1 MRQLRAWFSRL
12 GGLFGKERRERE
24 FSAEM
29 ESHLRLHIEDNLRAG
44 MSPADARRE
53 ALLKLGGI
61 EQTKQNYRERRGLP
75 FLETFLR
82 DIRFTARSLRKNPG
96 FTFIVVVTLALGIG
110 ASAAI
115 FSVLESQLW
124 RPLPFPDS
132 EKLVDVHVVVRENH
146 RQWDDLA
153 GPVYAAWQEQNHS
166 FSSIGAYNYP
176 EARNLTAGSTSE
188 RVTVMPVTPSLFG
201 TLGIPVERGRG
212 FLTVEATVGREHV
225 AVLSDSIWRT
235 HFSADPAI
243 LGKSVTIDGEL
254 YAIVGI
260 ASPRLRFE
268 YVSDPSIYVP
278 LETDSAATTLRN
290 TYVIGRL
297 APGSTMDQARA
308 ELDGILQR
316 QSFADGAKHE
326 DAAAIS
332 NLRETW
338 TSYAGRTLYFFA
350 GAVLLVLLIACVNTA
365 GLLLARGFARRREFS
380 LRAALGAGRSTL
392 IRQSLVESGALS
404 LAGGIGGTLCG
415 LWGADAFVAFIPAET
430 LPRTT
435 PISLDWRV
443 LLFVLAISL
452 ITALLTGIAP
462 ALFASRTD
470 VNDVLRQGGSGM
482 SAARSQQKARNLLI
496 AAEVSLAVVLLFGAG
511 LFLSSFV
518 RLAEAPRGFDAPGAT
533 SFRVALR
540 GEHYSQPDQQ
550 VRYFGS
556 LTDQFESHAG
566 MEAVTFGSGIP
577 LDGHAPFESV
587 NVSGKPPHGKH
598 GYALLT
604 YSVASNYF
612 DVLHMH
618 LLAGRSFQS
627 TDSESSPRVAILN
640 RNAARTIFGT
650 ESPLG
655 KVLDFLPDERRGERV
670 EGPVQIVGVA
680 ENAQVFGA
688 NEVPFDVLY
697 IPFAQHPVPAADL
710 VVSARLPR
718 AAQLAMIRDATYAL
732 DKDQPPF
739 DIQTMDDL
747 IDGSLSGAKFDL
759 LLVASLAIVAIAL
772 VSIGMFGTVAY
783 FVEQRTQEFGI
794 RRALGATPSLIL
806 RHAVG
811 RAMLTGLIGV
821 CAGVAASLALGRV
834 LRSVL
839 YLVPG
844 ERAGMLYGVKINDP
858 LSMLL
863 ACVLL
868 GVVLFL
874 ASCLPARRAMR
885 VDPMVALRYE

>member
-1 MRQLRAWFSRL
+1 MRRLRAWFSRL
-12 GGLFGKERRERE
+12 GGTFTRRRELDL
-24 FSAEM
+24 STEM
-29 ESHLRLHIEDNLRAG
+29 ESHLQMHVDDNMRAG
-44 MSPADARRE
+44 MAEAEARRV
-53 ALLKLGGI
+53 ALMKLGGI
-61 EQTKQNYRERRGLP
+61 EQTKELWRDRRRLP

-96 FTFIVVVTLALGIG
+96 FTFVVVITLALGIG
-110 ASAAI
+110 ANAAI

-132 EKLVDVHVVVRENH
+132 EKLVDVHVVLRENH
-146 RQWDDLA
+146 RQWDVLA
-153 GPVYAAWQEQNHS
+153 NSVYFAWEKQTRSLAN
-166 FSSIGAYNYP
+166 IGAYDYP
-176 EARNLTAGSTSE
+176 EPRNLTAGGTSE
-188 RVTVMPVTPSLFG
+188 RVSVMPVTPSLLG
-201 TLGIPVERGRG
+201 TLGVPVERGRG
-212 FLTVEATVGREHV
+212 FLPEEATVGREHV
-225 AVLSDSIWRT
+225 AVLSHSIWRT

-243 LGKSVTIDGEL
+243 LGKSITIDGEP
-254 YAIVGI
+254 YAIVGV

-268 YVSDPSIYVP
+268 YVSDPFIYVP
-278 LETDSAATTLRN
+278 LVTDSAATTLRN

-297 APGSTMDQARA
+297 APGITMDQARA

-316 QSFADGAKHE
+316 QPLADGAKHE
-326 DAAAIS
+326 DAVAVS

-350 GAVLLVLLIACVNTA
+350 GAVLLILLIACVNTA

-470 VNDVLRQGGSGM
+470 VNDVLRQSGSGM
-482 SAARSQQKARNLLI
+482 SAARSQQKTRNILI
-496 AAEVSLAVVLLFGAG
+496 AAEVSLAVILLFGAG

-518 RLAEAPRGFDAPGAT
+518 RLAEAPRGFNAPGAI

-540 GEHYSQPDQQ
+540 GEHYAQPDQQ
-550 VRYFGS
+550 LRYFRNLG
-556 LTDQFESHAG
+556 DQFESRAG
-566 MEAVTFGSGIP
+566 VEAVTVGSGIP
-577 LDGHAPFESV
+577 LDGHAPFASV
-587 NVSGKPPHGKH
+587 NVSGKALHGKH
-598 GYALLT
+598 GYGLLT
-604 YSVASNYF
+604 YSVASNYL

-618 LLAGRSFQS
+618 VLAGRSFQAN
-627 TDSESSPRVAILN
+627 DSESSPHVAILN
-640 RNAARTIFGT
+640 RNAAHTIFGT

-655 KVLDFLPDERRGERV
+655 KVLDFLPDERRGESG
-670 EGPVQIVGVA
+670 EAPIQIVGVA

-697 IPFAQHPVPAADL
+697 IPFAQRPMPAADF
-710 VVSARLPR
+710 VISTRLPR
-718 AAQLAMIRDATYAL
+718 AAQLSMIRDATYAL

-739 DIQTMDDL
+739 DIQTMEDL
-747 IDGSLSGAKFDL
+747 IDDSLSGAKFDL
-759 LLVASLAIVAIAL
+759 ILVASLGIVAIAL

-794 RRALGATPSLIL
+794 RRALGATASHIL
-806 RHAVG
+806 RNAVG
-811 RAMLTGLIGV
+811 RAMLTGLVGV
-821 CAGVAASLALGRV
+821 SVGVAASLALGRV

-858 LSMLL
+858 LSMFLACILICGVLLL
-863 ACVLL
+863 AS
-868 GVVLFL
+868 F
-874 ASCLPARRAMR
+874 LPARRAMR